1 MMESPL
7 LKSGVAAAQLA
18 LQATPMKSVKAEDTS
33 KDSKDEKL
41 TPKSQDTKVSPET

>member
-33 KDSKDEKL
+33 KDEKL
-41 TPKSQDTKVSPET
+41 TPKAQDTKVSPET